1 MSALLRLAALLAS
14 SLCLAGPWWVSADAA
29 GAAEPSSA
37 LARFA
42 GTYRYAGGETEIEE
56 LDRAIEEVVE
66 KMNFLIRGIARRRL
80 RAPNLPSS
88 EVGIFVERGQIR
100 ITRPGRP
107 EVSAPADGKAITW
120 RHPED
125 GDLFRVSHGVDDQGV
140 LYQRFEDD
148 RSLSLNHFTLSDD
161 GKQLKIETRVTADRL
176 PAPLRFTTT
185 YERARPTA
193 DR

>member
-1 MSALLRLAALLAS
+1 VSNLLRFAAFSIAAS
-14 SLCLAGPWWVSADAA
+14 CVASAWWVSTPAPS
-29 GAAEPSSA
+29 AAEPSST

-42 GTYRYAGGETEIEE
+42 GTYRYVGGEAEIEA
-56 LDRAIEEVVE
+56 LDRAIEEVVQ

-107 EVSAPADGKAITW
+107 EVSAPADGRPINW
-120 RHPED
+120 RHPDD
-125 GDLFRVSHGVDDQGV
+125 GDVFRVSHGVDDRGV

-161 GKQLKIETRVTADRL
+161 GRRLTIETKVTADRL
-176 PAPLRFTTT
+176 PAPLSFKTT
-185 YERARPTA
+185 YERAGPEG
-193 DR
+193 DG